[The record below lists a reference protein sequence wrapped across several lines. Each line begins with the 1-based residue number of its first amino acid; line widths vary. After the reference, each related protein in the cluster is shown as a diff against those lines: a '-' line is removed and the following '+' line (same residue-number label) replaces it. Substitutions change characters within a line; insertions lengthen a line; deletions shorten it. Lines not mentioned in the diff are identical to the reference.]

1 MKQQLEAAIE
11 GKHSKL
17 TEVYKA
23 LETECQNELNA
34 CRENELNSTAAVAA
48 AAAAAAADG
57 EAGGGGSRKLSDA
70 AADGCA
76 QASGMRLVEWV
87 RLVAVLVLGLLLG
100 SAVPGYIDLPWLKLL
115 VGAVG
120 VGGAQHRRRTAHV
133 EEMRGWMPTSVA
145 VPDWS
150 EDMKRS

>member
-23 LETECQNELNA
+23 LETECQHELHA
-34 CRENELNSTAAVAA
+34 CREKELNSTAA

-57 EAGGGGSRKLSDA
+57 DAGGGGGRKLGDA
-70 AADGCA
+70 GSDGCGGH
-76 QASGMRLVEWV
+76 ASGMRLVEWV
-87 RLVAVLVLGLLLG
+87 RLAAVLLLGLLLG
-100 SAVPGYIDLPWLKLL
+100 SAVPGYIDLPWRKLL
-115 VGAVG
+115 VG
-120 VGGAQHRRRTAHV
+120 VGGAQHRRRAPYV

-145 VPDWS
+145 VPDWT

>member
-17 TEVYKA
+17 
-23 LETECQNELNA
+23 TECQNELNA
-34 CRENELNSTAAVAA
+34 CRENELNSTAAAA
-48 AAAAAAADG
+48 AAARDG
-57 EAGGGGSRKLSDA
+57 DAGGGGSRKLSDA
-70 AADGCA
+70 PADGCA
-76 QASGMRLVEWV
+76 QTSGMRLAEWV
-87 RLVAVLVLGLLLG
+87 RLIAVLVLGLLLG
-100 SAVPGYIDLPWLKLL
+100 SAAPGYIDLPWLKLL

>member
-34 CRENELNSTAAVAA
+34 CRENELNSTAA

-70 AADGCA
+70 AAEGCA
-76 QASGMRLVEWV
+76 QTSGMRLVEWV

>member
-23 LETECQNELNA
+23 LETECQNVLNA
-34 CRENELNSTAAVAA
+34 CRENELNSTAAAA
-48 AAAAAAADG
+48 AAAARDG
-57 EAGGGGSRKLSDA
+57 DAGGGGSRKLSDA
-70 AADGCA
+70 PDDGCA
-76 QASGMRLVEWV
+76 QTSGMRLVEWV
-87 RLVAVLVLGLLLG
+87 RLIAVLVLGLLLG
-100 SAVPGYIDLPWLKLL
+100 SAAPGYIDLPWLKLL